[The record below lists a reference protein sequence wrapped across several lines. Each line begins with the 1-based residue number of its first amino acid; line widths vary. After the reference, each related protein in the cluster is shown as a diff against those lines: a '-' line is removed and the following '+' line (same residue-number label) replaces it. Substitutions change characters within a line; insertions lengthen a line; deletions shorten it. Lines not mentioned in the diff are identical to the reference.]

1 MRDVEYM
8 LQKLYRALNVPVSRT
23 AADNGFNMGRS
34 AEITRDEV
42 KFAKFVHRLR
52 NKFCDLFLDALKIQL
67 SLVGVMSIDD
77 FELLR
82 SKIRFNFNEDSHYSE
97 LKNIELMRERMTIAA
112 GLDPYIGRYFSNSY
126 IRREVFGMSE
136 DTENRNFSEI
146 QAEIKS
152 GEISTETPE
161 ETGEEQ

>member
-1 MRDVEYM
+1 
-8 LQKLYRALNVPVSRT
+8 
-23 AADNGFNMGRS
+23 
-34 AEITRDEV
+34 
-42 KFAKFVHRLR
+42 
-52 NKFCDLFLDALKIQL
+52 
-67 SLVGVMSIDD
+67 MSIDD
-77 FELLR
+77 FEMLR

-97 LKNIELMRERMTIAA
+97 LKNIELMRERLSIAA